1 MCTKPLSISV
11 NLFNHYKTEGKE
23 SQPLYTTLLHIYKI
37 TPMDYW
43 VKKTAFYW
51 EVSTNSG
58 DTEKFTFPTLEMQG
72 KTIAIYLYPANQ
84 LRDSAAGESYKTG
97 G

>member
-1 MCTKPLSISV
+1 MKENKIKPTYIYNFTS
-11 NLFNHYKTEGKE
+11 NL
-23 SQPLYTTLLHIYKI
+23 QD

-43 VKKTAFYW
+43 VKKRAFYW

-72 KTIAIYLYPANQ
+72 KTIAIYLYPPNQ
-84 LRDSAAGESYKTG
+84 SRDSAAGESYKTG